1 MHHSHIIVLAICLG
15 ITGCACHTKM
25 DNISDQIP
33 KEFQMVIDSVHDQVN
48 KDPNLSSEYFL
59 FDITGDSIPELW
71 LKTGTCEADA
81 KLLAFTSDDGYVS
94 KIYDG
99 EGGHSDYFIF
109 EGDLVSVMCNS
120 GAGSIMTY
128 EYDGKQ
134 VIASGVEF
142 TTSNDEGQALTET
155 NDSIADAKLSYWESN
170 IDNFIEFKPLR

>member
-71 LKTGTCEADA
+71 LKTGTCESDT

-109 EGDLVSVMCNS
+109 EGDLVSVMCNA
-120 GAGSIMTY
+120 GAGSVMTY
-128 EYDGKQ
+128 EYDGKR

-155 NDSIADAKLSYWESN
+155 NDSIADAKLSYWEAN